1 MTSYPKSAPRTL
13 SGVHQ
18 RMLYEESAVDP
29 GVAKERGY
37 YTARRRSEVPE
48 AFRDYQRKPGLVV
61 PMFSPDGETVG
72 YQLRPDRPRKG
83 GPKYETPGGISPVV
97 DVHPRMLEEARS
109 GDGPLLITEG
119 AKTGDAA
126 TSQGIPTVVL
136 AGVWL
141 WCVPKVKPYRLKPC
155 FDHIRLEGREVF
167 VAFDSD
173 CMTKA
178 GVQEALT
185 ALVAALKD
193 RGAVVKVIYLP
204 DAEDGTKQGVDDYL
218 ASVGTTKE
226 MFVLA
231 REFDPADVGRI
242 RMSRDEKL
250 RAAVED
256 LERRFWATEWK
267 GVGGASARDVYLKL
281 IEAAARSGKVHPD
294 GLRVKKAQGPLALES
309 KVSARTLWRSL
320 NRLEETG
327 LIYRDNK
334 GRKPDKSGAFVLKA
348 SSKATRAEVSNKG
361 RRDAD
366 ERKAT
371 PELQTCD
378 RGDLPLRAPRLP
390 WSRPKSTPR
399 RGLVSDTRK
408 VRQSPKPRSWD
419 RIERLGK
426 IRGAI
431 LDALDAAGGTLTL
444 HELCEVLHRSR
455 PRDIRRRN
463 LPMLEEAGIVAIDGD
478 TVSLTPDWLDRLE
491 EQRKLGKEIEA
502 EETARERYKIKS
514 RGYHRRHEAKLP
526 KSRPSAEGLANVRA
540 SREKRRAYL
549 AGGPAANTP
558 SDAELVASEARRRVE
573 RLIHEG
579 MAPRFAEQA
588 VHGWAAIRDSASAPR
603 SDPSGDPPDEGGAE
617 AGEASRKMPQK
628 KGGIYVHGAEC
639 GCWLCDEEGVA

>member
-13 SGVHQ
+13 SDVHQ

-29 GVAKERGY
+29 GVAEERGY

-48 AFRDYQRKPGLVV
+48 AFRAYQRKPGLVV
-61 PMFSPDGETVG
+61 PMFSPDGKTVG

-83 GPKYETPGGISPVV
+83 GPKYATPGGISPVV

-109 GDGPLLITEG
+109 GTGPLLITEG

-126 TSQGIPTVVL
+126 TSQGIATVVL
-136 AGVWL
+136 AGVWM

-204 DAEDGTKQGVDDYL
+204 DASNGAKQGVDDYL
-218 ASVGTTKE
+218 ASVAGGTIRE
-226 MFVLA
+226 MFMLA

-256 LERRFWATEWK
+256 LERRWWTEEWK
-267 GVGGASARDVYLKL
+267 GMGGHTERDVALVL
-281 IEAAARSGKVHPD
+281 IEAAARSGKIHPD
-294 GLRVKKAQGPLALES
+294 GLRVKVSWGKLQVGAKVARKTLAKALA
-309 KVSARTLWRSL
+309 
-320 NRLEETG
+320 RLEERG
-327 LIYRDNK
+327 LMYRDNQ
-334 GRKPDKSGAFVLKA
+334 GRKPDKTGAFVLKA
-348 SSKATRAEVSNKG
+348 GGRAKVDQG
-361 RRDAD
+361 RGGPAQ
-366 ERKAT
+366 AT

-378 RGDLPLRAPRLP
+378 RGGLPLRGLPDVPRLR
-390 WSRPKSTPR
+390 WSRPKYTPR
-399 RGLVSDTRK
+399 RGLVSGTRR
-408 VRQSPKPRSWD
+408 VRNSKPLPARE

-426 IRGAI
+426 GRGAVVDV
-431 LDALDAAGGTLTL
+431 LEAAGGTLAVGDIA
-444 HELCEVLHRSR
+444 ELRRKR
-455 PRDIRRRN
+455 PRDLRRRD

-478 TVSLTPDWLDRLE
+478 TVSLTPDWSERLE
-491 EQRKLGKEIEA
+491 GVRAAAGELEADELAERDRK
-502 EETARERYKIKS
+502 RKS
-514 RGYHRRHEAKLP
+514 RGYHRRHEAP
-526 KSRPSAEGLANVRA
+526 KSEPSAEGLENVRV

-549 AGGPAANTP
+549 AAPVANTP

-573 RLIHEG
+573 RLIREG
-579 MAPRFAEQA
+579 MKPSWARAEVMGRVDAEPAPEPAAE
-588 VHGWAAIRDSASAPR
+588 P
-603 SDPSGDPPDEGGAE
+603 E
-617 AGEASRKMPQK
+617 RKMPQK
-628 KGGIYVHGAEC
+628 KDGIYVHGAEC
-639 GCWLCDEEGVA
+639 DCWLCDEEGVA